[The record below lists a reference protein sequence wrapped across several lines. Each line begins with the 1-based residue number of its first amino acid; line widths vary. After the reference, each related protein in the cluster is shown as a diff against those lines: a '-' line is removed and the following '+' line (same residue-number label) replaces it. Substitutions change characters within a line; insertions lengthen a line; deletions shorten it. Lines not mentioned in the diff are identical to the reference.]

1 MSALNLCLTGTVTT
15 LDVETTVRARLAQLL
30 REAPADAEVIEFE
43 KSWWTYGQVQRIAA
57 AVDAALTEAGIGAGG
72 RVGVV
77 VESRPELVAAILA
90 ILSTD
95 RCLVTMSPLMPPD
108 RLAADITLSEVPV
121 FIASPSVLD
130 RPGVLDAAGAAGL
143 VLGLGAD
150 GNVGPVAG
158 AVPEAPRTSPGVG
171 VEMLTSGTTGPPK
184 RVLLTDRQ
192 LDAGMRSGGMKI
204 PKGRL
209 LGSGVG
215 LVATPLV
222 HIGGLWGALAGV
234 YTGRRMVL
242 MDRFRLDDWVDA
254 VERHRPKAAGLVPA
268 AMRTVLD
275 ADVPKERLA
284 SLVAV
289 TSGTAPC
296 PPDLA
301 DAFQRR
307 YGARVLTTYGATEF
321 AGAVAGWTLPLNL
334 EWWDRKMG
342 AAGRA
347 FPGAELRV
355 VSPEG
360 DALPAG
366 TVGYLEIRTAQSP
379 EGGDNWLRTSDLAE
393 IDEDGFLWIR
403 GRADDAIIRGGF
415 KVQPDTVKKALERH
429 PAVLEAAV
437 AGRPDERLG
446 QVPVAA
452 VELRSGVE
460 APTPAELVALCR
472 EVLTPYEVPAEVLV
486 VGELPRGPSMKVSR
500 PDLLA
505 LFDGPAA

>member
-1 MSALNLCLTGTVTT
+1 
-15 LDVETTVRARLAQLL
+15 
-30 REAPADAEVIEFE
+30 
-43 KSWWTYGQVQRIAA
+43 
-57 AVDAALTEAGIGAGG
+57 
-72 RVGVV
+72 
-77 VESRPELVAAILA
+77 
-90 ILSTD
+90 
-95 RCLVTMSPLMPPD
+95 
-108 RLAADITLSEVPV
+108 
-121 FIASPSVLD
+121 
-130 RPGVLDAAGAAGL
+130 
-143 VLGLGAD
+143 
-150 GNVGPVAG
+150 
-158 AVPEAPRTSPGVG
+158 
-171 VEMLTSGTTGPPK
+171 
-184 RVLLTDRQ
+184 
-192 LDAGMRSGGMKI
+192 
-204 PKGRL
+204 
-209 LGSGVG
+209 
-215 LVATPLV
+215 
-222 HIGGLWGALAGV
+222 
-234 YTGRRMVL
+234 
-242 MDRFRLDDWVDA
+242 
-254 VERHRPKAAGLVPA
+254 
-268 AMRTVLD
+268 
-275 ADVPKERLA
+275 
-284 SLVAV
+284 
-289 TSGTAPC
+289 
-296 PPDLA
+296 
-301 DAFQRR
+301 
-307 YGARVLTTYGATEF
+307 
-321 AGAVAGWTLPLNL
+321 
-334 EWWDRKMG
+334 MG

-366 TVGYLEIRTAQSP
+366 TVGLLEIRTAQSP

-452 VELRSGVE
+452 VELRSGAE